1 MNGMSARGFFAAWL
15 ICLGASPL
23 AAAPCGG
30 EFADFVQVMK
40 VEAADMGL
48 ASADIEAFFDGASVD
63 AKVLKAD
70 RSQGV
75 FRKTFVEFSQAL
87 ISKGRISNGA
97 AMAAKWQEVFDRADA
112 EFGVPRGI
120 LLAFWAFETDFGA
133 VQGDFNTRNALVTL
147 AQDCRRPELFQ
158 PQVLAAI
165 ALIGKGMFDPAR
177 TAGAWAGEIGMVQML
192 PKDILERGLDGDG
205 DGVISLKSSAP
216 DALISAANKLQS
228 LGWRASEPW
237 LQEVIVPD
245 TLDWAKTGLQ
255 TQRSVGEWAAAG
267 VSGRGAELPDAA
279 LMASVLLPQGR
290 KGPAFLAY
298 PNFRVLFEWNK
309 SFVYV
314 TTAAYF
320 ATRLEG
326 AAVYDA
332 GAPDP
337 ALSPD
342 QMKRLQEKLAAR
354 GYEVGKI
361 DGILGAQT
369 RNAVQQEQTRLG
381 LPADAWPTA
390 ELLDR
395 L

>member
-1 MNGMSARGFFAAWL
+1 MRFGLVLLYAL
-15 ICLGASPL
+15 LASPA

-30 EFADFVQVMK
+30 EFNDFVLAMK
-40 VEAADMGL
+40 AEASAKGL
-48 ASADIEAFFDGASVD
+48 ARTDIDAFFDSASVD

-75 FRKTFVEFSQAL
+75 FRKTFLEFSKAL
-87 ISKGRISNGA
+87 ISKSRISNGA
-97 AMAAKWQEVFDRADA
+97 ALAQTWDSVFDRAA
-112 EFGVPRGI
+112 TEFGVPRGI
-120 LLAFWAFETDFGA
+120 LLAFWAFETDYGA

-158 PQVLAAI
+158 PQIFAAI
-165 ALIGKGMFDPAR
+165 ELVGKGMFDPAN
-177 TAGAWAGEIGMVQML
+177 TVGAWAGEIGMVQML
-192 PKDILERGLDGDG
+192 PKDILERGTDGDD
-205 DGVISLKSSAP
+205 DGVVSLKTSAP
-216 DALISAANKLQS
+216 DALLSAANMLQS
-228 LGWRASEPW
+228 LGWRAGEPW
-237 LQEVIVPD
+237 LQEITLPD
-245 TLDWAKTGLQ
+245 DLDWAKTGLE
-255 TQRSVGEWAAAG
+255 TQLSVADWAAIG
-267 VSGRGAELPDAA
+267 VAARGVDSPDGAI
-279 LMASVLLPQGR
+279 MASVLLPQGR
-290 KGPAFLAY
+290 NGPAFLAY

-326 AAVYDA
+326 ADVYVA
-332 GAPDP
+332 GNPDP
-337 ALSPD
+337 ALSLD
-342 QMKRLQEKLAAR
+342 QMIALQEKLAVM
-354 GYEVGKI
+354 GHDVGKI

-369 RNAVQQEQTRLG
+369 RIAVQKEQARLG

>member
-1 MNGMSARGFFAAWL
+1 MAARWFFVAWL
-15 ICLGASPL
+15 LYLSAAPL

-30 EFADFVQVMK
+30 AFAEFVQAMK
-40 VEAADMGL
+40 AEARASGL
-48 ASADIEAFFDGASVD
+48 AEADIEAFFQGAAID

-87 ISKGRISNGA
+87 ISKGRISKGA
-97 AMAAKWQEVFDRADA
+97 AMTKQWQAVFDRASA
-112 EFGVPRGI
+112 EYGVPRGV

-147 AQDCRRPELFQ
+147 AQDCRRPEVFQ

-165 ALIGKGMFDPAR
+165 ALTGKGMFDPPR
-177 TAGAWAGEIGMVQML
+177 TVGAWAGEIGMVQML
-192 PKDILERGLDGDG
+192 PKDILEQGLDGDG
-205 DGVISLKSSAP
+205 DGAISLKSSAP
-216 DALISAANKLQS
+216 DALISAANKLHS
-228 LGWRASEPW
+228 LGWRTGEPW
-237 LQEVIVPD
+237 LQEIVVPE

-255 TQRSVGEWAAAG
+255 TQLSVADWAARG
-267 VSGRGAELPDAA
+267 VTGRSADLPDGA
-279 LMASVLLPQGR
+279 MPASVLLPQGR

-298 PNFRVLFEWNK
+298 PNFSVLFEWNK

-326 AAVYDA
+326 ADVYDA

-337 ALSPD
+337 ALTPD
-342 QMKRLQEKLAAR
+342 QMIALQEKLVTR
-354 GYEVGKI
+354 GYIVGKI

-369 RNAVQQEQTRLG
+369 RYAVQQEQSRLG